1 MSIYP
6 CIHLFFYLYLNYF
19 YSHILHAF
27 PSNQKSPHNI
37 FLSSKTL
44 NDVNQF
50 YNFFNPKAAVDII
63 LKIHKKNEDGHI
75 LVFLTGQEEI
85 ETVSTTMRT
94 YSK

>member
-1 MSIYP
+1 MRFPQIRKVL
-6 CIHLFFYLYLNYF
+6 ITFFW
-19 YSHILHAF
+19 
-27 PSNQKSPHNI
+27 
-37 FLSSKTL
+37 SSKTL
-44 NDVNQF
+44 NDFNQF
-50 YNFFNPKAAVDII
+50 HNFLNPKAAVEII